1 MIRTH
6 GTGLVTMG
14 IMTEGTV
21 GCTWVLRLY
30 VQPSEIKTS
39 IMDGT
44 PGSSFIC

>member
-14 IMTEGTV
+14 IMTEGAV
-21 GCTWVLRLY
+21 GCML
-30 VQPSEIKTS
+30 QQSEIKTS